1 MAGYHPEPVTP
12 SAADGASLAKT
23 LFFQLPEERKNFRLE
38 LGWNLWQFSPQTTS
52 LTTNDLYGLF
62 YDGSGEGGIRTRLPW
77 LRRRLLRLCEKIVDE
92 GLKTLSSFF
101 GQLDRHVLDDLAEAQ
116 VGGGHRELVLR
127 GQEGVEDV

>member
-1 MAGYHPEPVTP
+1 M
-12 SAADGASLAKT
+12 
-23 LFFQLPEERKNFRLE
+23 
-38 LGWNLWQFSPQTTS
+38 
-52 LTTNDLYGLF
+52 
-62 YDGSGEGGIRTRLPW
+62 
-77 LRRRLLRLCEKIVDE
+77 RLCEKIVDE